1 MIEARELGKIFKTR
15 TQTIHAVDKVSFIAR
30 DGVVTGLLGPNGAGK
45 TTTLRM
51 LASLIH
57 PTAGQAL
64 VDGIDVSKEPIRARA
79 RLGVLSDARGLY
91 ARMTARENIRYY
103 GELRGM
109 PRAEIDQRAA
119 ELASLLDMHT
129 ILDRPTGGFSQGE
142 RMKTAIARA
151 LIHDPQ
157 NVILDEPTNG
167 LDIMTTRAMREVILA
182 LKARGK
188 CIIFSSHIMQEVAAL
203 CDDIVVISSGRIA
216 ARGSAEQI
224 REQSGEITL
233 EEAFVTIIEREATS

>member
-15 TQTIHAVDKVSFIAR
+15 TQTVHAVEKVSFIAR

-51 LASLIH
+51 LASLIQ
-57 PTAGQAL
+57 PTAGQAR
-64 VDGIDVSKEPIRARA
+64 VDGIDVCKAPIRARA
-79 RLGVLSDARGLY
+79 LLGVLSDARGLY

-109 PRAEIDQRAA
+109 PRAEIDQRTA

-142 RMKTAIARA
+142 RMKTAIARV

-167 LDIMTTRAMREVILA
+167 LDIMTTRAMREVILE

-203 CDDIVVISSGRIA
+203 CDDIVVISGGRIA
-216 ARGSAEQI
+216 AMGSAEQI
-224 REQSGEITL
+224 REQSGQIAL